1 MPVNSTVHERWSLAK
16 DELTA
21 AQAAAVILTA
31 GALGFALVLM
41 QEPAA
46 HEAMHSFRHAAG
58 IVCH

>member
-1 MPVNSTVHERWSLAK
+1 MPATNAVHERWSLAK

-31 GALGFALVLM
+31 GALGFALLLI
-41 QEPAA
+41 QEPTA